1 MLRIDV
7 SIFSG
12 RPDPSWIISDEGAVR
27 ALLSDAADAAGEA
40 VGIPGAGY
48 DGLGYR
54 EVVVSAVSDDE
65 PWPDALPR
73 SFALGTLGARDVGR
87 SAELAR
93 RVVADMTRHTGT
105 QLAAHE
111 RTPLGDELRDLVLG
125 EIDGFA
131 AEPPARPPAPALA
144 AYPRGATAEES
155 APAATCYIEFGQFNP
170 GFWNRP
176 EVQPRNNCYNYARNH
191 RTDTFAQPGRAHGAQ
206 ARTMACGDVGRGAFA
221 DGFVRRFQCLPDSE
235 KPRWLTALV
244 VWPSWDYHWYRFHSG
259 NFWGH
264 KPGRTP
270 ARDYDNSGVRITN
283 PETCNR
289 GNYRDFCGYF
299 YAGRSVVI
307 N

>member
-12 RPDPSWIISDEGAVR
+12 RPDPSWIITDESTVR
-27 ALLSDAADAAGEA
+27 SLLSDVADAAEEA

-65 PWPDALPR
+65 PWPESLPR
-73 SFALGTLGARDVGR
+73 SFSLGTLGARDLGR

-93 RVVADMTRHTGT
+93 RVVEGMTRHTDTG
-105 QLAAHE
+105 LAEHE
-111 RTPLGDELRDLVLG
+111 QTPLDDELRDLVLH
-125 EIDGFA
+125 EIDAFA
-131 AEPPARPPAPALA
+131 AAPPTWTRSPELAVHPART
-144 AYPRGATAEES
+144 TAQEAE
-155 APAATCYIEFGQFNP
+155 PTVTCYIELGAYNP
-170 GFWNRP
+170 GFWNTP
-176 EVQPRNNCYNYARNH
+176 AVQPKNNCYNYARNV

-206 ARTMACGDVGRGAFA
+206 TGIMACPNVTQATLA
-221 DGFVRRFQCLPDSE
+221 DRLVRRGQCLPDGE
-235 KPRWLTALV
+235 KPRWLMALV
-244 VWPSWDYHWYRFHSG
+244 VWPGKDYHWYRFHNG

-264 KPGRTP
+264 KPGTTP
-270 ARDYDNSGVRITN
+270 ARNYDDSGHQISN

-289 GNYRDFCGYF
+289 GGYRDFCGYF

-307 N
+307 R

>member
-12 RPDPSWIISDEGAVR
+12 RPDPSWIITDESAVR
-27 ALLSDAADAAGEA
+27 DLLSDVADAAEEA

-54 EVVVSAVSDDE
+54 EVVVSAVSDDAA
-65 PWPDALPR
+65 WPASVPR
-73 SFALGTLGARDVGR
+73 SFALGTLGARDPGR

-93 RVVADMTRHTGT
+93 RVVEGMTRHADTA
-105 QLAAHE
+105 LAEHE
-111 RTPLGDELRDLVLG
+111 QTPLDDELRELVLG
-125 EIDGFA
+125 EIDAFA
-131 AEPPARPPAPALA
+131 AGPPAWTRTPALPA
-144 AYPRGATAEES
+144 HPLRTTGREIE
-155 APAATCYIEFGQFNP
+155 PAATCYIEYGQFNP
-170 GFWNRP
+170 GFWNTP
-176 EVQPRNNCYNYARNH
+176 DVQPRNNCYNYARNI

-206 ARTMACGDVGRGAFA
+206 TGTMACPNVTQATLA

-244 VWPSWDYHWYRFHSG
+244 VWPGRDFHWYRIQSG

-264 KPGRTP
+264 KPGTTQ
-270 ARDYDNSGVRITN
+270 ARDYDNSGNRITN

-307 N
+307 R